1 MENFLNLPQV
11 SFIVITHNF
20 EKFVCDC
27 LNSIKNQTYKNIE
40 IIVVDDCSKDLT
52 AEKIQNFIN
61 ENTNLSVK
69 FIRNEK
75 NIGQLA
81 SFIKGLEIA
90 DGQFVC
96 QIDGDDVLFPE
107 YCALHVEAHL
117 KTPVALTS
125 CNGCAIDENNVIH
138 CFMSTESPGARKN
151 KIQIE
156 NKTFEEFENY
166 RCAKGINVQGA
177 GVCVLDN
184 DKYSFASWHWGP
196 ATSAMMRKTVCDI
209 ILNIEN
215 AKKLKITADKF
226 LFSFCHLIGS
236 SALID
241 KTLYAY
247 RRHNSNYSLANP
259 LLGNKKYY
267 KEKTQ
272 KNYIRNNK
280 RIRSEMFSF
289 IRENKDYFEERFNRS
304 NMFLIYKRIIFSF
317 DKKFFKGF
325 FRSLF
330 IR

>member
-20 EKFVCDC
+20 ENFVCDC

-40 IIVVDDCSKDLT
+40 IIVVDDVSKDST
-52 AEKIQNFIN
+52 PDKIQNFIIDN
-61 ENTNLSVK
+61 KDITIK
-69 FIRNEK
+69 FIKNEK
-75 NIGQLA
+75 NLGQLG
-81 SFIKGLEIA
+81 SFLRGIEIA
-90 DGQFVC
+90 QGQFVC
-96 QIDGDDVLFPE
+96 QIDGDDILFPE
-107 YCALHVEAHL
+107 YCAVHIEAHL

-125 CNGCAIDENNVIH
+125 CRGCEIDENNIIH
-138 CFMSTESPGARKN
+138 CLISAESPCSKKD

-156 NKTFEEFENY
+156 NKTFEEFEEY
-166 RCAKGINVQGA
+166 RSAHSINKEGA
-177 GVCVLDN
+177 DVNILDN

-196 ATSAMMRKTVCDI
+196 ATSGMMRKAVCDM

-215 AKKLKITADKF
+215 AKGLKITADKF